1 MIEPRQ
7 DIRLAIYYGVDQQ
20 ELMTDYTV
28 NVSTGGVFI
37 EADNILP
44 VDTSLEIK
52 FKLPDNDIVISCNA
66 RVAWTNEPG
75 QLKKDSLPPGMGIQF
90 LDLSLDNLQAIRNF
104 LKEGDLKPVW

>member
-1 MIEPRQ
+1 MPEQRRN
-7 DIRLAIYYGVDQQ
+7 IRLAIYIGPDQDK
-20 ELMTDYTV
+20 LMANYTV

-37 EADNILP
+37 EAKDILP
-44 VDTSLEIK
+44 VDTLLEIN
-52 FKLPDNDIVISCNA
+52 FKLPDNDTVIICNA

-90 LDLSLDNLQAIRNF
+90 VDLSLDNLQAIRNF